1 MRVAAHVVEAR
12 RESLSRL
19 LERHRYLSV
28 PELCRRLGI
37 SEATARRD
45 LASLKRQRRIR
56 RTHGGAMLEIEATFA
71 SLRARARKA
80 RMAKDRIADAAYRFV
95 RPCTV
100 CYLDAGTTMLALA
113 RRLRADPVHPLTLLT
128 NNLAAADLLNGTA
141 ELDVRLLGG
150 RWLRR
155 QALLVGHEAK
165 GAVGLWEIDTA
176 FLSAEAMDAS
186 GLWNTQPEVIELQR
200 LVIAK
205 ARRTVFCLD
214 ASKLGQSTRHMLT
227 PWGEVDHLVTDAS
240 PSALQA
246 AQIPIERSPIAR
258 N

>member
-128 NNLAAADLLNGTA
+128 NNLASGSSRLPMTLPFPMARA
-141 ELDVRLLGG
+141 ESK
-150 RWLRR
+150 
-155 QALLVGHEAK
+155 ACSS
-165 GAVGLWEIDTA
+165 WEREGIPA
-176 FLSAEAMDAS
+176 
-186 GLWNTQPEVIELQR
+186 QPN
-200 LVIAK
+200 
-205 ARRTVFCLD
+205 F
-214 ASKLGQSTRHMLT
+214 RHWANSM
-227 PWGEVDHLVTDAS
+227 G
-240 PSALQA
+240 
-246 AQIPIERSPIAR
+246 
-258 N
+258 